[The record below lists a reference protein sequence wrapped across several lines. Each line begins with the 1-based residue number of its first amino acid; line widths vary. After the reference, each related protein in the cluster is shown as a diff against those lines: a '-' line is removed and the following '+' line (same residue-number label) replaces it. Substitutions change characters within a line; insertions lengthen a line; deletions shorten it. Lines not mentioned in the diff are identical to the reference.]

1 MLGLLS
7 GDVDV
12 FISDL
17 STTVENIR
25 GGRLKAL
32 AMAWPARSPFLP
44 ETPTFAELGYP
55 AVVSSSWF
63 GLAAPV
69 NTPANIVDRLAQA
82 MQQVFASP
90 VYQEGLKKVGNE
102 QFTFTPEQ
110 SAAFIRAEVDKW
122 AAVAKSANVQVD

>member
-1 MLGLLS
+1 
-7 GDVDV
+7 
-12 FISDL
+12 
-17 STTVENIR
+17 
-25 GGRLKAL
+25 
-32 AMAWPARSPFLP
+32 LP

-55 AVVSSSWF
+55 AVISSSWF

-69 NTPANIVDRLAQA
+69 NTPTNIVDRLGRA

-102 QFTFTPEQ
+102 QLTFTPEQ
-110 SAAFIRAEVDKW
+110 SAAFIRAEVEKW

>member
-1 MLGLLS
+1 MIGLLS

-69 NTPANIVDRLAQA
+69 DTPADIVDRLAQA

-90 VYQEGLKKVGNE
+90 LPGRSQEARQRAVHADAR
-102 QFTFTPEQ
+102 Q
-110 SAAFIRAEVDKW
+110 SAAFIKAEVDKW
-122 AAVAKSANVQVD
+122 AAVAKSANIQVD

>member
-1 MLGLLS
+1 
-7 GDVDV
+7 V

-32 AMAWPARSPFLP
+32 AIAWPARSPFLP

-63 GLAAPV
+63 GLAAPAG
-69 NTPANIVDRLAQA
+69 TPTDIIDRLNEA
-82 MQQVFASP
+82 MQQVFASQA
-90 VYQEGLKKVGNE
+90 YQAGLKKLGNE
-102 QFTFTPEQ
+102 QFLLTPAQ
-110 SAAFIRAEVDKW
+110 GAAFIKAEVDKW
-122 AAVAKSANVQVD
+122 AAVARSAHIQVE